1 MDRTALERIAPF
13 AWRLPKRSG
22 MRLSAII
29 YADEKLIDG
38 MDANVVEHIGNVA
51 CLPGIVV
58 AAYAM
63 PDAQW
68 GYGFRHNSR
77 RGAFLPP
84 WAPVDWDDG
93 DRGDGISDRRPKGR
107 GEGDERHQS
116 QG

>member
-1 MDRTALERIAPF
+1 MDRIALERIAPF

-22 MRLSAII
+22 MRVSPII

-68 GYGFRHNSR
+68 DYGFRHNRR

-84 WAPVDWDDG
+84 WAPVDWG
-93 DRGDGISDRRPKGR
+93 RRR
-107 GEGDERHQS
+107 S
-116 QG
+116 W